1 MVLRVQRSC
10 VSLCREDAGLSLDKL
25 HKIAE
30 KGLRDGLQGLG
41 FDIGGNVSSNRL
53 LYRPNSHAS
62 PKAMSILFPHHV
74 GHYIGLDV
82 HDTPSIHRTEKLRT
96 GMCVTVEP

>member
-1 MVLRVQRSC
+1 MKQYGGYISDITRTFPNSGKFSPAQKDLYEMVLRVQRSC

-41 FDIGGNVSSNRL
+41 FDVGGNVSSYGL
-53 LYRPNSHAS
+53 SCQ
-62 PKAMSILFPHHV
+62 PKS
-74 GHYIGLDV
+74 
-82 HDTPSIHRTEKLRT
+82 SR
-96 GMCVTVEP
+96 

>member
-1 MVLRVQRSC
+1 MKQYGGYISDITRTFPNSGIFSPAQKDLYEMVLRVQRSC

-41 FDIGGNVSSNRL
+41 FDIGGNVSSYDL
-53 LYRPNSHAS
+53 SCQ
-62 PKAMSILFPHHV
+62 PKS
-74 GHYIGLDV
+74 
-82 HDTPSIHRTEKLRT
+82 SR
-96 GMCVTVEP
+96 